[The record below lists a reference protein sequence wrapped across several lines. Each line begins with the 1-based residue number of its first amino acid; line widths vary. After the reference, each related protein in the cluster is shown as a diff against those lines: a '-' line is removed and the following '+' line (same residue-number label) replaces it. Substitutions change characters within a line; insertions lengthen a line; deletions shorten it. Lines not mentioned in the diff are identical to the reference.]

1 MLCFYSGSP
10 TSTVEH
16 LPPLNNLQPVAMV
29 ALDAVKE
36 SFQIENFSS
45 KRRQER
51 RSLPT
56 ELVSKKSQPN
66 SVHRLVSCVSSRV
79 CSCKQVNKSIYT
91 CMLQSLKPC
100 WSCL

>member
-1 MLCFYSGSP
+1 MSYIFFIFLLSLLFCFVLCFYSGSP
-10 TSTVEH
+10 TSTVAH
-16 LPPLNNLQPVAMV
+16 LPALSNLQPVAMV

-56 ELVSKKSQPN
+56 ELVPKRTLTS
-66 SVHRLVSCVSSRV
+66 SVHRLVSCVSSSM
-79 CSCKQVNKSIYT
+79 CSCE
-91 CMLQSLKPC
+91 
-100 WSCL
+100 